1 MVWWVKYSHTKR
13 VCSAGSTF
21 LSRYCKK
28 IGWNPF
34 LLEIM
39 MEIIIR
45 NENTNFI
52 PNTQRLVELMLIQPG
67 IELQSFS
74 GNFFLRHVHTS
85 SGGKEMNSNRPA
97 ATFFLETALPL
108 CHFIGRLTQLA
119 PHWPHFPDQFL
130 INQSIKDEKW
140 FVRFQEDPTVQNR

>member
-1 MVWWVKYSHTKR
+1 MVCWVKYSHTKG

-21 LSRYCKK
+21 LSQYCKQ

-34 LLEIM
+34 LSETM

-67 IELQSFS
+67 IALQSFS
-74 GNFFLRHVHTS
+74 GNFFLRRVYTS
-85 SGGKEMNSNRPA
+85 SGGKEMNSDRPA
-97 ATFFLETALPL
+97 ATFFLETGL

-130 INQSIKDEKW
+130 INQSTKDEKW
-140 FVRFQEDPTVQNR
+140 LVRFQEDPTVQNR